1 MRSRTPALSTPAR
14 NALELL
20 GELIKAARKERSM
33 SQSELAERLGVSR
46 HTVMALER
54 GDPKV
59 AVGTV
64 FEAAAVVGVP
74 LVAPDERELAR
85 LSGVVAGLASVLPE
99 RVGRKRTRLDDDF

>member
-1 MRSRTPALSTPAR
+1 MRPRTPILSAPAQSAL
-14 NALELL
+14 NLL

-64 FEAAAVVGVP
+64 FEAAAAVGVP
-74 LVAPDERELAR
+74 LVARDERELAR
-85 LSGVVAGLASVLPE
+85 ISGAVAGLAAVLPE
-99 RVGRKRTRLDDDF
+99 RAGRKRTRLDDEF

>member
-1 MRSRTPALSTPAR
+1 
-14 NALELL
+14 
-20 GELIKAARKERSM
+20 M

-54 GDPKV
+54 GEPKV

-74 LVAPDERELAR
+74 LLAPDERELAR
-85 LSGVVAGLASVLPE
+85 VAGAVAGLASVLPE
-99 RVGRKRTRLDDDF
+99 RAGRKRRRLDDEF

>member
-1 MRSRTPALSTPAR
+1 MPTRSPALSSPAR
-14 NALELL
+14 SALELL
-20 GELIKAARKERSM
+20 GSLIKAARKERAM

-54 GDPKV
+54 GEPKV

-74 LVAPDERELAR
+74 LLAPDERELAR
-85 LSGVVAGLASVLPE
+85 VAGAVAGLASVLPE
-99 RVGRKRTRLDDDF
+99 RAGRKRRRLDDEF